1 MTAGGISRLVF
12 LGCLLTPRL
21 WLFSRPVRGTR
32 IDRLSLK
39 KRSRCPCVGWRLPCK
54 RTFDG
59 DSGER
64 TGGSSLQLVGE
75 QDGFADFLHR
85 LAPLSCLLLNHRVG
99 LLFGD

>member
-12 LGCLLTPRL
+12 LGSLLTPRL

-32 IDRLSLK
+32 INRLSLK

-54 RTFDG
+54 RTFHG

-64 TGGSSLQLVGE
+64 TRRASRQLVGE
-75 QDGFADFLHR
+75 QDGVHDFLHR
-85 LAPLSCLLLNHRVG
+85 LATLSCLLLNNRLG
-99 LLFGD
+99 LALG